1 MLITPDEARRIAASI
16 AQAVPAGADDD
27 DLRIGRLRE
36 PQSGVNAASA
46 QGDVAERTILE
57 LRKESPYN
65 DPALMM
71 IVKDEARK
79 MVLSLPFFPGC

>member
-1 MLITPDEARRIAASI
+1 MPRYFFTIIRRPDRVKDDPHGTNLPDVAAALSH
-16 AQAVPAGADDD
+16 
-27 DLRIGRLRE
+27 
-36 PQSGVNAASA
+36 
-46 QGDVAERTILE
+46 AERTIVE

-79 MVLSLPFFPGC
+79 RVLSLPFFPGY